1 MAYKSRLYDSEPL
14 GAVRAQSDPDEDGSL
29 APPASGAASPRP
41 GSSGVSGA
49 GGETVAIP
57 TWIKTSAGWWADGM
71 ISDDEFARGIEYLIG
86 SGAISVPSAAAAA
99 TGGDTGPAEIPTWI
113 KTSAGWW
120 ADGMISDDEFARGI
134 EYLVSAGTI
143 RT

>member
-1 MAYKSRLYDSEPL
+1 
-14 GAVRAQSDPDEDGSL
+14 
-29 APPASGAASPRP
+29 
-41 GSSGVSGA
+41 
-49 GGETVAIP
+49 
-57 TWIKTSAGWWADGM
+57 M

-86 SGAISVPSAAAAA
+86 SGAISVPSAAAGASS
-99 TGGDTGPAEIPTWI
+99 GGDAGPADIPPWI

-134 EYLVSAGTI
+134 EYLVSVGTI